1 MSAHLVYSLGA
12 VDGQLASGF
21 VVFDLE
27 ANADRSDPPAHEII
41 EIGAVAVEWGSEVGH
56 FSTLVRPTRPLREVT
71 RDLTGL
77 SDTDLAGA
85 PEPAEALARFYRFV
99 GNRPLVAHNG
109 FSYDF
114 RLLDAAAEA
123 TGVGVPDV
131 SRLDSLELAHLVF
144 PRARRGATANVDGTR
159 PPQGSGLDGLAT
171 YFWGTEP
178 RPTHRALDDAR
189 LTSWIRSWR
198 CL

>member
-1 MSAHLVYSLGA
+1 MDRRLT
-12 VDGQLASGF
+12 SGF

-41 EIGAVAVEWGSEVGH
+41 EIGAVAVERDNEIGQ
-56 FSTLVRPTRPLREVT
+56 FSTLVRPTRPLRDIT
-71 RDLTGL
+71 RELTGL
-77 SDTDLAGA
+77 NDNDLADS
-85 PEPAEALARFYRFV
+85 PTPAEALEQFYRFV

-109 FSYDF
+109 FGYDF

-131 SRLDSLELAHLVF
+131 PRLDSLELAHLVF

-159 PPQGSGLDGLAT
+159 PPQGRSLDELA
-171 YFWGTEP
+171 
-178 RPTHRALDDAR
+178 
-189 LTSWIRSWR
+189 
-198 CL
+198 